1 MQERAGSPLDWQF
14 WDTLNRKDLLHGR
27 EAWCQLP
34 NVGERRD
41 NTVIMR
47 IRNSVYWSLLTL
59 AAVFCSS
66 PVAQASSHHA
76 AQDTAFLNKLSDSF
90 QHLAEKVGP
99 AVVRIVTTGF
109 GPAEGSS
116 SGVLTS
122 QQGSGSG
129 IILDRDG
136 YIITNAH
143 VVEGTSRIRVVLATA
158 APNYKSSD
166 TGHPARSTAV
176 PAKMIGIDSDSD
188 LALLKIDETNLPTL
202 DFGDSDQV
210 KQGQL
215 AFAFGSPLG
224 LDNSVTLGVISS
236 PTRQLDPD
244 DPMVYIQTDAPI
256 NPGNSGGPLVDVRG
270 KLIGINTFILT
281 QSGGNEGIGFA
292 APSNVVKNV
301 YEQLKKDGHVHRGFV
316 GVQVQA
322 VNPTLAAGLR
332 LAQDWGVML
341 SDVLPGGPAEKA
353 GLKIGDIVLKI
364 GSKSIENVRDF
375 RVALYEHPVDE
386 SVDFA
391 ILRGQ
396 QDMSIPVKLIQRT
409 NDPNRFV
416 DYINKE
422 TNLIPEWGIFVVPVN
437 GEIAGLLPIL
447 RKPAGV
453 VVAGRVAGPNVVAEF
468 MTADLICELNNEPVR
483 DVAGLK
489 AAIAKLHSGDPV
501 VVQLQRQGQLM
512 FITFEMP

>member
-1 MQERAGSPLDWQF
+1 
-14 WDTLNRKDLLHGR
+14 
-27 EAWCQLP
+27 
-34 NVGERRD
+34 
-41 NTVIMR
+41 MR
-47 IRNSVYWSLLTL
+47 TRNFVYWWVLTL
-59 AAVFCSS
+59 SVAFCSS
-66 PVAQASSHHA
+66 PVAHGQADPA
-76 AQDTAFLNKLSDSF
+76 TQDATFLNKLSDSF
-90 QHLAEKVGP
+90 QHLAGKVGP

-122 QQGSGSG
+122 QQGTGSG
-129 IILDRDG
+129 VILDQDG
-136 YIITNAH
+136 YILTNAH
-143 VVEGTSRIRVVLATA
+143 VIEGASRIRVVLVAS
-158 APNYKSSD
+158 APNDKSSD
-166 TGHPARSTAV
+166 PGHLARNTAV
-176 PAKMIGIDSDSD
+176 PAKVIGIDSDSD

-215 AFAFGSPLG
+215 AFALGSPLG

-256 NPGNSGGPLVDVRG
+256 NPGNSGGPLVDVQG

-301 YEQLKKDGHVHRGFV
+301 YEQLKKDGHVHRGYV

-353 GLKIGDIVLKI
+353 GLQVGDIVLKI

-375 RVALYEHPVDE
+375 RVALYQHPVDE

-391 ILRGQ
+391 ILRGK
-396 QDMSIPVKLIQRT
+396 QDMSIPVRLIQRN

-437 GEIAGLLPIL
+437 GEIAGLIPIL

-468 MTADLICELNNEPVR
+468 MTADLICELNGEPVR
-483 DVAGLK
+483 EVAGLK

-501 VVQLQRQGQLM
+501 VVQLQRQEQLM
-512 FITFEMP
+512 FIAFEMP